1 MGIRSARGLRRGR
14 GLGWERDLRF
24 DDRVGGVQPALQF
37 PDVCEYSAPFAAW
50 HTMYRKVT
58 LPLPSADSP
67 RIAV

>member
-1 MGIRSARGLRRGR
+1 MGILSARGLRRGR

-24 DDRVGGVQPALQF
+24 DDRLGGVQPALQF
-37 PDVCEYSAPFAAW
+37 ADVCEDAAPLAAW
-50 HTMYRKVT
+50 DTVYRKVP